1 MSEESQKL
9 TREEKEAAQ
18 LERHLDVLHNLRG
31 IDGEEVKGYVYREV
45 MGGSNASLP
54 PVDRVLMDHELGQLY
69 GPGKY
74 RVTYMIYHG
83 GDTTR
88 RTERY
93 NIGREFAAVHR
104 QFCEE
109 NGLPCYLDQSTAI
122 PGERRPAGG
131 GLADF
136 LGSGKAQELLALA
149 AGLKQL
155 LGGGQ
160 NDQKEIL
167 VEMIRAQ
174 NRPQSNG
181 MGENIV
187 AKALEM
193 MGAPRNASPVALLGE
208 QLDFFQKMQN
218 TFQPQQQPEKEEA
231 APVGFWEKGIE
242 MALAALPQILQQNNG
257 NIEQAAKALKQQNA
271 SLRVA
276 LGMPSVQKQAYQELT
291 KKYGQTQADRW
302 AAGFGLN
309 PVNLRGEVKTDP
321 PVIHHAPAASTAKKM
336 VFG

>member
-1 MSEESQKL
+1 MTGEDDKKPM

-18 LERHLDVLHNLRG
+18 LERHLDVLHQLRG
-31 IDGEEVKGYVYREV
+31 IDGDEVKGYVYREV

-74 RVTYMIYHG
+74 RVTYMIFRG
-83 GDTTR
+83 CETTR

-93 NIGREFAAVHR
+93 NIGREFAPVHR

-109 NGLPCYLDQSTAI
+109 NGLPCFLDQNTAI
-122 PGERRPAGG
+122 PGERRPAGASF
-131 GLADF
+131 ADF

-155 LGGGQ
+155 IGGQQ

-167 VEMIRAQ
+167 VELIRAQ
-174 NRPQSNG
+174 NKPHQG
-181 MGENIV
+181 MGESIV

-193 MGAPRNASPVALLGE
+193 MGTPKNSSPVALLGE
-208 QLDFFQKMQN
+208 QIDMFQKIQN
-218 TFQPQQQPEKEEA
+218 TFQPPPPPPEKEE
-231 APVGFWEKGIE
+231 PMGFWEKGIE
-242 MALAALPQILQQNNG
+242 MAMAALPQILQQNNG
-257 NIEQAAKALKQQNA
+257 NIEAAAKALKAQNA
-271 SLRVA
+271 SLRIA
-276 LGMPSVQKQAYQELT
+276 LGMPSVQKQAYQELS
-291 KKYGQTQADRW
+291 KRYGQAQADRW
-302 AAGFGLN
+302 AAGFGLD
-309 PVNLRGEVKTDP
+309 PVNLRGEVQAP
-321 PVIHHAPAASTAKKM
+321 QAAPAIPASKTPNKM

>member
-1 MSEESQKL
+1 MSEEDKKL

-18 LERHLDVLHNLRG
+18 IERHLDVLHQLRG
-31 IDGEEVKGYVYREV
+31 IDGDEVKGYVYREV
-45 MGGSNASLP
+45 MGGTNASLP

-74 RVTYMIYHG
+74 RVTYMIFHG
-83 GDTTR
+83 ETTR

-93 NIGREFAAVHR
+93 NIGREFAALHR

-109 NGLPCYLDQSTAI
+109 NGLPCYLDQNTAL
-122 PGERRPAGG
+122 PGDRRPAGTSF
-131 GLADF
+131 ADF

-155 LGGGQ
+155 LGGQQ

-167 VEMIRAQ
+167 VELIRSQ
-174 NRPQSNG
+174 NKPQAG
-181 MGENIV
+181 MGESIV

-193 MGAPRNASPVALLGE
+193 MGAPKSASPAALLGE
-208 QLDFFQKMQN
+208 QLDMFQKIQS
-218 TFQPQQQPEKEEA
+218 TFQPA
-231 APVGFWEKGIE
+231 APAPEREEPMGFWEKGIE
-242 MALAALPQILQQNNG
+242 IALAALPQILQQNNG
-257 NIEQAAKALKQQNA
+257 NVEQAAKQLKAQNA
-271 SLRVA
+271 SLRIA
-276 LGMPSVQKQAYQELT
+276 LGMPSVQKQAYQELS
-291 KKYGQTQADRW
+291 KRYGQGQADRW

-309 PVNLRGEVKTDP
+309 PVNLRGEVKVTQE
-321 PVIHHAPAASTAKKM
+321 APAAKTPNKL